1 MKIVLVRH
9 GEPRYDEVKERGYP
23 FQGHDLG
30 KLTEDGVKQAHQVSS
45 DERLK
50 GATLIV
56 ASPYTRALQTGAI
69 ISKNLNIDLTV
80 ENDVHE
86 WMPNM
91 DFTNDSI
98 DNAYNEYIA
107 ARGEDVNT
115 KSVNWEPVEHLRK
128 RVLAAITPYKK
139 DHDKIIVACHG
150 LVITALTDFDDLI
163 EYCGIREIEI

>member
-1 MKIVLVRH
+1 MKVILIRH

-30 KLTEDGVKQAHQVSS
+30 KLTEAGVNQAHQVSK

-56 ASPYTRALQTGAI
+56 ASPYTRSLQTAAI
-69 ISKNLNIDLTV
+69 ISKNIQVDLTV

-91 DFTNDSI
+91 DFTEESI
-98 DNAYNEYIA
+98 DNAYTEYIKY
-107 ARGEDVNT
+107 RGENVQN
-115 KSVNWEPVEHLRK
+115 KSVNWEPVEHLRT
-128 RVLAAITPYKK
+128 RVLNAITPYKK
-139 DHDKIIVACHG
+139 DHKKIIVVCHG
-150 LVITALTDFDDLI
+150 LVMTSLTDFDDLI
-163 EYCGIREIEI
+163 EFCGIREIEI